1 MDDQIMREV
10 LSERVKLRFR
20 CKMREQGGVKKK
32 KENTRTDGGTVDKTD
47 LIHYLQYLQ

>member
-20 CKMREQGGVKKK
+20 CEMREQGGVKKK
-32 KENTRTDGGTVDKTD
+32 ERKNQNRQKYCG
-47 LIHYLQYLQ
+47 